1 MVYKKYG
8 ITFQNMR
15 KQNRFTLSEFAEVG
29 IPTSTLSDFERGRT
43 MISLEKIDMALQLMG
58 YSLSDFD
65 SYLNFYSPTDPIHLL
80 KEVEHAVLSKDD
92 KKLHSLQK
100 TCTETKQKYICLM
113 IKFLL
118 KEGSLEEKNELI
130 NYLYDTNVYGIKE
143 LSIFYT
149 IMYQLIPQDILNI
162 IKRLKEYGKGMSN
175 SETYHR
181 HLSFVML
188 EAILVLSNYGLKD
201 EADYFIK
208 RVEELKLAQT
218 MLLRNLFEA
227 TKGLWI
233 YHFKSKEEG
242 IKQVTKVLEILQ
254 LGADPVVAR
263 YHQEKFVAIIKIDL
277 DD

>member
-15 KQNRFTLSEFAEVG
+15 KQNRFTLSEFGEVG

-43 MISLEKIDMALQLMG
+43 MISLEKIDLALQLMG

-65 SYLNFYSPTDPIHLL
+65 SHLNFYSPTDPIHLL
-80 KEVEHAVLSKDD
+80 EEVEHAVLSKDN
-92 KKLHSLQK
+92 KRLHTLHK
-100 TCTETKQKYICLM
+100 TCKETKQNYICLM

-130 NYLYDTNVYGIKE
+130 NYLYDTKAYGIKE

-149 IMYQLIPQDILNI
+149 IMHQLIPQDILNI
-162 IKRLKEYGKGMSN
+162 MKRLKEYGKGMSN

-188 EAILVLSNYGLKD
+188 EVILVLSNYGLKD

-218 MLLRNLFEA
+218 MLLRNLF
-227 TKGLWI
+227 
-233 YHFKSKEEG
+233 
-242 IKQVTKVLEILQ
+242 
-254 LGADPVVAR
+254 
-263 YHQEKFVAIIKIDL
+263 
-277 DD
+277 